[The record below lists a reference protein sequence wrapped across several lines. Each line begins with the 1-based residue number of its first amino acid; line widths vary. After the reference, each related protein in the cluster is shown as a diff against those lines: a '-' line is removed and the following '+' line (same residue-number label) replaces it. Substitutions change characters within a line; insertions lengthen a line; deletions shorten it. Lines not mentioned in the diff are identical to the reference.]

1 MIRLFNTYFPTRTIV
16 LTLTEALLVT
26 AGFVLAVVISSGD
39 ASAAQAYLFYENGA
53 GRIGLV
59 VLVFLVLMYYFDL
72 YNSAVLTNRREV
84 VTRLVGVLGTTFVAL
99 AVLYYTFPDA
109 SLGGS
114 VLWSGILAVA
124 IVVPIWRTFFFAL
137 NSSARFAERT
147 LIYGDGPLAAPLIDA
162 IALRP
167 ELGLR
172 VAGYVGEAPQAAGIP
187 VVESDDLTEFVRR
200 EGVRRIIVT
209 MGDRR
214 GKLSVGELLKLK
226 ASGVLIQ
233 DGPEYYETMTG
244 KIPLESLRLSWL
256 LFSPGF
262 HVRPALRLY
271 KRLFSLMFGLIG
283 VALSAPLM
291 ALAAVAIS
299 LDSKG
304 GVIFRQ
310 ERVGEFGVPF
320 TVYKF
325 RTMYDPVHDA
335 PKVQTVQP
343 NHTGDDSQDH
353 IGTPAHDGDPR
364 ITRVGKWLRRTRLD
378 ELPQLFN
385 IVKGDISFVGP
396 RPVPPHEEEQCAAV
410 IPFYKERWLIKP
422 GATGWAQINRGYNA
436 TIEDHKEKL
445 AYDLFYI
452 KNVSIGLDIYI
463 LVSTVKILLLGRGGR

>member
-1 MIRLFNTYFPTRTIV
+1 MIRLFNTYFPTRTLL
-16 LTLTEALLVT
+16 LTLTEAVLVT
-26 AGFVLAVVISSGD
+26 LGFVLAVLLSSGTADD
-39 ASAAQAYLFYENGA
+39 ARIYLLYENGA

-72 YNSAVLTNRREV
+72 YNSAILTNRREV

-99 AVLYYTFPDA
+99 AVLYYTFPAA
-109 SLGGS
+109 SLGGT
-114 VLWSGILAVA
+114 VLWAGIIMVA
-124 IVVPIWRTFFFAL
+124 IVVPLWRSCFFVI
-137 NSSARFAERT
+137 NRSARFAERT
-147 LIYGDGPLAAPLIDA
+147 LIYGDGPLCTPLMDA
-162 IALRP
+162 IEQRP

-172 VAGYVGEAPQAAGIP
+172 VAGYVGTEPQIAGIP
-187 VVESDDLTEFVRR
+187 VVKSDELTEFVKR

-209 MGDRR
+209 MSDRR
-214 GKLSVGELLKLK
+214 GKLDVSELLKLK
-226 ASGVLIQ
+226 ASGVQIQ
-233 DGPEYYETMTG
+233 DGPEYYETVSGM
-244 KIPLESLRLSWL
+244 IPLESLRLSWL

-271 KRLFSLMFGLIG
+271 KRLFSLLFGLLG
-283 VALSAPLM
+283 VLVSAPLM
-291 ALAAVAIS
+291 ALAAVAIR
-299 LDSKG
+299 LDSDG
-304 GVIFRQ
+304 PVIFRQ
-310 ERVGEFGVPF
+310 KRVGEFGVPF
-320 TVYKF
+320 TVFKF
-325 RTMYDPVHDA
+325 RTMYNDP
-335 PKVQTVQP
+335 
-343 NHTGDDSQDH
+343 SQVPALKKAQYPASQNH
-353 IGTPAHDGDPR
+353 IGTPAQYDDPR

-463 LVSTVKILLLGRGGR
+463 LFATLKILLLGRGGR

>member
-1 MIRLFNTYFPTRTIV
+1 MIRLFNTYFPTRTLL
-16 LTLTEALLVT
+16 LTLSEAILVT
-26 AGFVLAVVISSGD
+26 LGFLVAVLLSTDTAED
-39 ASAAQAYLFYENGA
+39 AEIYLRWENGA

-72 YNSAVLTNRREV
+72 YNSAILTNRREV
-84 VTRLVGVLGTTFVAL
+84 ITRLVGVLGCTFVAL

-109 SLGGS
+109 SLSGTI
-114 VLWSGILAVA
+114 LWSGIVVIVIAV
-124 IVVPIWRTFFFAL
+124 PTWRSCFFML
-137 NSSARFAERT
+137 NRSARFAEST
-147 LIYGDGPLAAPLIDA
+147 AIYGDGPLAAPLMDA
-162 IALRP
+162 ILQRP

-172 VAGYVGEAPQAAGIP
+172 VAGYVGSEPRIAGVP
-187 VVESDDLTEFVRR
+187 VVDPSEMVEFVKR

-214 GKLSVGELLKLK
+214 GKLPVGELLKLK
-226 ASGVLIQ
+226 AGGIQIQ
-233 DGPEYYETMTG
+233 DGPEYYETITG

-262 HVRPALRLY
+262 HVRTPLRLY
-271 KRLFSLMFGLIG
+271 KRMFSVVFGSIGLI
-283 VALSAPLM
+283 VTSPLM
-291 ALAAVAIS
+291 ALAALAIQ

-304 GVIFRQ
+304 PVIFRQ

-325 RTMYDPVHDA
+325 RTMYENAGSQPAPEKDPGESA
-335 PKVQTVQP
+335 
-343 NHTGDDSQDH
+343 NH
-353 IGTPAHDGDPR
+353 IGTPAQHDDPR
-364 ITRVGKWLRRTRLD
+364 VTRVGKWLRRTRLD

-385 IVKGDISFVGP
+385 IVKGNISFVGP
-396 RPVPPHEEEQCAAV
+396 RPVPPDEEEECAAK

-436 TIEDHKEKL
+436 TIEDHKDKL

-463 LVSTVKILLLGRGGR
+463 LFATIKILLLGRGGR

>member
-1 MIRLFNTYFPTRTIV
+1 MIRLFNTYFPARTIL
-16 LTLTEALLVT
+16 LTLTEAILVT
-26 AGFVLAVVISSGD
+26 AGFVVAVVLSSGD
-39 ASAAQAYLFYENGA
+39 TAAAQAYLFYENGV
-53 GRIGLV
+53 GRIALV

-72 YNSAVLTNRREV
+72 YNSAILTNRREV
-84 VTRLVGVLGTTFVAL
+84 VTRLVGVLGTTFVTL
-99 AVLYYTFPDA
+99 AVLYYTFPNA
-109 SLGGS
+109 SLGGP
-114 VLWSGILAVA
+114 VLWSGIVGVAVA
-124 IVVPIWRTFFFAL
+124 VPLWRGCFFVL
-137 NSSARFAERT
+137 NRSERFAERT
-147 LIYGDGPLAAPLIDA
+147 LIYGDGPLANPLMDH
-162 IALRP
+162 IAQRP

-172 VAGYVGEAPQAAGIP
+172 VAGYVGSEPQIAGIP
-187 VVESDDLTEFVRR
+187 MIETDDLTDFVKR
-200 EGVRRIIVT
+200 EGVGRIIVT

-214 GKLSVGELLKLK
+214 GKMNVSELLKLK

-233 DGPEYYETMTG
+233 DGPEYYETITG

-271 KRLFSLMFGLIG
+271 KRLFSFVFGSMG
-283 VALSAPLM
+283 VVLSSPFMLLSAI
-291 ALAAVAIS
+291 AIR
-299 LDSKG
+299 LDSEG
-304 GVIFRQ
+304 PIIFQ
-310 ERVGEFGVPF
+310 QKRVGEFGVPF

-325 RTMYDPVHDA
+325 RTMYHREEDIRAHAKLPSND
-335 PKVQTVQP
+335 
-343 NHTGDDSQDH
+343 GD
-353 IGTPAHDGDPR
+353 IGTPAKQDDPR

-396 RPVPPHEEEQCAAV
+396 RPVPPNEEEQCAAV

-463 LVSTVKILLLGRGGR
+463 LFATLKILLLGRGGR

>member
-1 MIRLFNTYFPTRTIV
+1 MIRLFNTYFPTRTIL
-16 LTLTEALLVT
+16 LTLTEAILVT
-26 AGFVLAVVISSGD
+26 AGFVLAVLYSSSNSTD
-39 ASAAQAYLFYENGA
+39 ARIYLLYENGA

-72 YNSAVLTNRREV
+72 YNSAILTNRREV

-114 VLWSGILAVA
+114 VLWLGILAVA
-124 IVVPIWRTFFFAL
+124 IVVPVWRGFFFAL
-137 NSSARFAERT
+137 NRSARFAESA
-147 LIYGDGPLAAPLIDA
+147 LIYGDGPLAAPLMDA
-162 IALRP
+162 IAQRP
-167 ELGLR
+167 ELGMR
-172 VAGYVGEAPQAAGIP
+172 VAGYVGSAPQIAGVP
-187 VVESDDLTEFVRR
+187 VVGANELTEFVRR
-200 EGVRRIIVT
+200 EGITRIIIT

-214 GKLSVGELLKLK
+214 GKLDVGELLKLK
-226 ASGVLIQ
+226 AGGIQIQ
-233 DGPEYYETMTG
+233 DGPEYYETVTG

-271 KRLFSLMFGLIG
+271 KRLFSMVFGIVG
-283 VALSAPLM
+283 VILSSPLM
-291 ALAAVAIS
+291 ALSALAIR
-299 LDSKG
+299 LDSEG
-304 GVIFRQ
+304 PIIFRQ
-310 ERVGEFGVPF
+310 QRVGEFGKPF

-325 RTMYDPVHDA
+325 RTMYVNQPPAAA
-335 PKVQTVQP
+335 PQGAADRAQ
-343 NHTGDDSQDH
+343 NH
-353 IGTPAHDGDPR
+353 IGTPAQHGDPR
-364 ITRVGKWLRRTRLD
+364 ITKVGKWLRRTRLD

-436 TIEDHKEKL
+436 TIEDHTEKL

-452 KNVSIGLDIYI
+452 KNVSVGLDVYI
-463 LVSTVKILLLGRGGR
+463 LFATLKILLLGRGGR

>member
-1 MIRLFNTYFPTRTIV
+1 MIRLFNTYFPTRTIL
-16 LTLTEALLVT
+16 LTLTEAILVT
-26 AGFVLAVVISSGD
+26 AGFVLAVVLSSGNTD
-39 ASAAQAYLFYENGA
+39 GAEAYLLYENGA

-72 YNSAVLTNRREV
+72 YNSYVLTNRREV

-109 SLGGS
+109 SLAGS

-124 IVVPIWRTFFFAL
+124 IVVPAWRTIFFVL
-137 NSSARFAERT
+137 NRSERFAERT
-147 LIYGDGPLAAPLIDA
+147 LIYGDGPLATPLIDA
-162 IALRP
+162 IAQRP

-172 VAGYVGEAPQAAGIP
+172 VAGYVGSAPQITGIP
-187 VVESDDLTEFVRR
+187 VVEGSELTEFVRQ
-200 EGVRRIIVT
+200 EGIRRIIVT

-262 HVRPALRLY
+262 HVRPTLRVY
-271 KRLFSLMFGLIG
+271 KRGFSLLFGSVG
-283 VALSAPLM
+283 VVLSSPLM
-291 ALAAVAIS
+291 ALAAIAIL

-304 GVIFRQ
+304 PIIFRQ
-310 ERVGEFGVPF
+310 ERVGEFGEPF
-320 TVYKF
+320 TVFKF
-325 RTMYDPVHDA
+325 RTMYVEVNPQPA
-335 PKVQTVQP
+335 PEVAR
-343 NHTGDDSQDH
+343 GDDSQNH

-436 TIEDHKEKL
+436 TIDDHKDKL

-452 KNVSIGLDIYI
+452 KNVSVGLDIYI
-463 LVSTVKILLLGRGGR
+463 LISTIKILILGRGGR

>member
-1 MIRLFNTYFPTRTIV
+1 MIRLFNTYFPTRTLL
-16 LTLTEALLVT
+16 LTLSEAILVT
-26 AGFVLAVVISSGD
+26 LGFLAAVLLSTGTPVNAVI
-39 ASAAQAYLFYENGA
+39 YLQDEGGA

-72 YNSAVLTNRREV
+72 YNSLILTNRREV
-84 VTRLVGVLGTTFVAL
+84 ITRLVGVLGCTFVAL

-109 SLGGS
+109 SLGGT
-114 VLWSGILAVA
+114 VLWSGILMIAVA
-124 IVVPIWRTFFFAL
+124 VPVWRSCFFVL
-137 NSSARFAERT
+137 NRSARFAEST
-147 LIYGDGPLAAPLIDA
+147 AIYGDGPLAAPLIDA
-162 IALRP
+162 ILQRP

-172 VAGYVGEAPQAAGIP
+172 IAGYVGSAPEVAAIP
-187 VVESDDLTEFVRR
+187 SVDPTELAEFVKR

-214 GKLSVGELLKLK
+214 GRLPVGELLKLK
-226 ASGVLIQ
+226 ASGVQIQ
-233 DGPEYYETMTG
+233 DGPEYYETVTG

-262 HVRPALRLY
+262 HVQAPLRLY
-271 KRLFSLMFGLIG
+271 KRAFSLFFGGLG
-283 VALSAPLM
+283 VVLTSPLM
-291 ALAAVAIS
+291 ALSALAIR

-304 GVIFRQ
+304 PVIFRQ

-325 RTMYDPVHDA
+325 RTMYENNGTPSGVPKIQSDA
-335 PKVQTVQP
+335 GS
-343 NHTGDDSQDH
+343 NE
-353 IGTPAHDGDPR
+353 IGTPAQYDDPR

-396 RPVPPHEEEQCAAV
+396 RPVPPHEEEECAAS

-436 TIEDHKEKL
+436 TIEDHKDKL

-452 KNVSIGLDIYI
+452 KNVSVGLDIYI
-463 LVSTVKILLLGRGGR
+463 LFATLKILLLGRGGR

>member
-1 MIRLFNTYFPTRTIV
+1 MIRLFNTYFPTRTLL
-16 LTLTEALLVT
+16 LTLTEAILVT
-26 AGFVLAVVISSGD
+26 SGFVLAVLLSSGTAVD
-39 ASAAQAYLFYENGA
+39 AKIYLLYENGA

-72 YNSAVLTNRREV
+72 YDSAILTNRREV

-114 VLWSGILAVA
+114 VLWAGILMVA
-124 IVVPIWRTFFFAL
+124 IAVPLWRSCFFVL
-137 NSSARFAERT
+137 NRSTRFAERT
-147 LIYGDGPLAAPLIDA
+147 LIYGDGPLATPLMDA
-162 IALRP
+162 ISQRA

-172 VAGYVGEAPQAAGIP
+172 VAGYVGAEPQIAGIP
-187 VVESDDLTEFVRR
+187 AVKNDELTEFVKR
-200 EGVRRIIVT
+200 EDIRRIIVT

-214 GKLSVGELLKLK
+214 GKMDVSELLKLK
-226 ASGVLIQ
+226 AIGVQIQ
-233 DGPEYYETMTG
+233 DGPEYYESVTG

-271 KRLFSLMFGLIG
+271 KRLFSLTFGLIG
-283 VALSAPLM
+283 VVLSAPFM
-291 ALAAVAIS
+291 ALAAIAIR
-299 LDSKG
+299 LDSEG
-304 GVIFRQ
+304 PIIFRQ
-310 ERVGEFGVPF
+310 KRVGEYGVPF
-320 TVYKF
+320 TVFKF
-325 RTMYDPVHDA
+325 RTMYDGN
-335 PKVQTVQP
+335 KVPTP
-343 NHTGDDSQDH
+343 RFKKHADGDQNH

-396 RPVPPHEEEQCAAV
+396 RPVPPHEEEECAAV

-463 LVSTVKILLLGRGGR
+463 LFATLKILLLGRGGR